1 LPRTSNQLINS
12 GGGDSLMA
20 DAEAGA
26 AAAVGGG
33 REDAMDAAGPP
44 AAAVAAEAAPVPDG
58 NQPRDTVFP
67 RIGVFDFVL
76 VLGFPGCAVFVL
88 IRA

>member
-1 LPRTSNQLINS
+1 
-12 GGGDSLMA
+12 MA

-33 REDAMDAAGPP
+33 GEDAMDAAGPP

-58 NQPRDTVFP
+58 NQPRDTPCAFAFARVCSRF
-67 RIGVFDFVL
+67 
-76 VLGFPGCAVFVL
+76 GFCGRTVFVL